1 MSHFKKLFESTKTI
15 AVVGLSNNPERA
27 SYRVSAY
34 MLSQGYQ
41 IIPVNP
47 FADEILGQKVF
58 AQLSEIPFKIDL
70 VNVFRTAQDCPAI
83 TQENSLAY
91 ALETYLLPL
100 NQLLVQQPFLLG
112 GYFQLVDLAIFPF
125 IRQFAMVDLERFK
138 QLPLPYL
145 QKWLNFFLQSELFEQ
160 VMTKYPLWIDPKLT
174 LTNS

>member
-47 FADEILGQKVF
+47 FADEILEQKVF

-70 VNVFRTAQDCPAI
+70 VNVFRTAKDCPAI
-83 TQENSLAY
+83 TQDSVAIG
-91 ALETYLLPL
+91 AKSIWI
-100 NQLLVQQPFLLG
+100 QLGIISP
-112 GYFQLVDLAIFPF
+112 
-125 IRQFAMVDLERFK
+125 E
-138 QLPLPYL
+138 
-145 QKWLNFFLQSELFEQ
+145 SELIARNAGLEF
-160 VMTKYPLWIDPKLT
+160 VMDRCIKIEHQQL
-174 LTNS
+174 

>member
-83 TQENSLAY
+83 TQESVAIG
-91 ALETYLLPL
+91 AKSIWI
-100 NQLLVQQPFLLG
+100 QLGIISP
-112 GYFQLVDLAIFPF
+112 
-125 IRQFAMVDLERFK
+125 E
-138 QLPLPYL
+138 
-145 QKWLNFFLQSELFEQ
+145 SELLARNAGLEF
-160 VMTKYPLWIDPKLT
+160 VMDR
-174 LTNS
+174 

>member
-47 FADEILGQKVF
+47 FAEEIFGQKSF

-70 VNVFRTAQDCPAI
+70 VNVFRTAKDCPAI
-83 TQENSLAY
+83 TQDSVVIGAKY
-91 ALETYLLPL
+91 IWI
-100 NQLLVQQPFLLG
+100 QLGIISP
-112 GYFQLVDLAIFPF
+112 
-125 IRQFAMVDLERFK
+125 E
-138 QLPLPYL
+138 
-145 QKWLNFFLQSELFEQ
+145 SELIARNAGLEF
-160 VMTKYPLWIDPKLT
+160 VMDRCLKIEHQQL
-174 LTNS
+174 

>member
-47 FADEILGQKVF
+47 FADEILEQKVF

-70 VNVFRTAQDCPAI
+70 VNVFRTAKDCPAI
-83 TQENSLAY
+83 TQDSVAIG
-91 ALETYLLPL
+91 AKSIWI
-100 NQLLVQQPFLLG
+100 QLGIISP
-112 GYFQLVDLAIFPF
+112 
-125 IRQFAMVDLERFK
+125 E
-138 QLPLPYL
+138 
-145 QKWLNFFLQSELFEQ
+145 SELLARNAGLEF
-160 VMTKYPLWIDPKLT
+160 VMDRCLKIEHQQL
-174 LTNS
+174 

>member
-47 FADEILGQKVF
+47 FADEILEQKVF

-70 VNVFRTAQDCPAI
+70 VNVFRTAKDCPAI
-83 TQENSLAY
+83 TQDSVAIG
-91 ALETYLLPL
+91 AKSIWI
-100 NQLLVQQPFLLG
+100 QLGIISP
-112 GYFQLVDLAIFPF
+112 
-125 IRQFAMVDLERFK
+125 E
-138 QLPLPYL
+138 
-145 QKWLNFFLQSELFEQ
+145 SELIARNAGLEF
-160 VMTKYPLWIDPKLT
+160 VMDRCLKIEHQQL
-174 LTNS
+174 

>member
-47 FADEILGQKVF
+47 FADEILEQKVF

-70 VNVFRTAQDCPAI
+70 VNVFRTAKDCPAI
-83 TQENSLAY
+83 TQDSVAIG
-91 ALETYLLPL
+91 AKSIWI
-100 NQLLVQQPFLLG
+100 QLGIISP
-112 GYFQLVDLAIFPF
+112 
-125 IRQFAMVDLERFK
+125 E
-138 QLPLPYL
+138 
-145 QKWLNFFLQSELFEQ
+145 SELIARNAGLEFMMDRCLKIEHQ
-160 VMTKYPLWIDPKLT
+160 QL
-174 LTNS
+174 

>member
-15 AVVGLSNNPERA
+15 AGVGLSNNPERA

-83 TQENSLAY
+83 TQESVAIG
-91 ALETYLLPL
+91 AKSIWI
-100 NQLLVQQPFLLG
+100 QLGIISP
-112 GYFQLVDLAIFPF
+112 
-125 IRQFAMVDLERFK
+125 E
-138 QLPLPYL
+138 
-145 QKWLNFFLQSELFEQ
+145 SELLARNAGLEF
-160 VMTKYPLWIDPKLT
+160 VMDRCLKIEHQQL
-174 LTNS
+174 